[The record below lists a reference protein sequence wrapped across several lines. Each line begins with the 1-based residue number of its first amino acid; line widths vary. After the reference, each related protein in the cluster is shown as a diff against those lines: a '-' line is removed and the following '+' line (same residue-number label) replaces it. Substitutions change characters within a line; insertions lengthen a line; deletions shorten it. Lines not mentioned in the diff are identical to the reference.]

1 MKKNS
6 DSHRRVTKRIRWIA
20 RIWGSLILAYV
31 LALFIGYAG
40 NWITTGVADPYVVE
54 GTSFIEALPPIGMF
68 ISALGLGIAWR
79 WERLGGLITVVF
91 QIATFI
97 VLLITNPITG
107 DFPRTAIPYLLSLVV
122 VTPGILFLVSWRR
135 TKWQAALQ
143 SQGKGSQGKGV

>member
-20 RIWGSLILAYV
+20 RIWGALILAYA

-40 NWITTGVADPYVVE
+40 NWISTGVADPYAVE
-54 GTSFIEALPPIGMF
+54 DVSPLESLPPIGMF

-79 WERLGGLITVVF
+79 WERLGGLIDVVF
-91 QIATFI
+91 QAATFI
-97 VLLITNPITG
+97 LMLITIPITRH
-107 DFPRTAIPYLLSLVV
+107 FPRTAIPYLLMLAV

-135 TKWQAALQ
+135 TRQ
-143 SQGKGSQGKGV
+143 SPIEEDGHPKDSK

>member
-20 RIWGSLILAYV
+20 RIWGALILAYA

-40 NWITTGVADPYVVE
+40 NWISTGVADPYAVE
-54 GTSFIEALPPIGMF
+54 DVSPIEALPPIGIF

-79 WERLGGLITVVF
+79 WERVGGLIAVVF
-91 QIATFI
+91 QAATLI
-97 VLLITNPITG
+97 LLLITIPITR
-107 DFPRTAIPYLLSLVV
+107 DFPRTAIPYLLLLVV

-135 TKWQAALQ
+135 TRQYPIEEDIPGDSK
-143 SQGKGSQGKGV
+143 